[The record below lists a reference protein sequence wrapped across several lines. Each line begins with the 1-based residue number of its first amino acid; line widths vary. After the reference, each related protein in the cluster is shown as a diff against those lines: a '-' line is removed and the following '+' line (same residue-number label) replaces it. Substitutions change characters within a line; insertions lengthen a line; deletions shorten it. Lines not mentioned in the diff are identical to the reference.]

1 VYSWGMDVQGRRS
14 PTTSSGKP
22 RPLGTGIYLDAGS
35 KNFYVHDNLVQD
47 VLWNGVDTTNI
58 NVIENNTLMDVQH
71 QSINFVP
78 PADQVGKDWSAGVVA
93 HNQVANPVPLYV
105 YLGQPSA

>member
-22 RPLGTGIYLDAGS
+22 RPLGNRDLPGCRS

-47 VLWNGVDTTNI
+47 VVWNGVDTRTS
-58 NVIENNTLMDVQH
+58 T
-71 QSINFVP
+71 
-78 PADQVGKDWSAGVVA
+78 
-93 HNQVANPVPLYV
+93 
-105 YLGQPSA
+105 